1 MNYHHW
7 YEENKSSILPILI
20 ELGYTPH
27 SLVEDAN
34 KDNMDVFE
42 FVYILLN

>member
-1 MNYHHW
+1 MFREW
-7 YEENKSSILPILI
+7 YEENKSSILPVLY

-27 SLVEDAN
+27 SLVEDAI

-42 FVYILLN
+42 YVYILLN